1 MSNYRLKTP
10 KKAEAAVTG
19 SYKKI
24 EKSVVG
30 SYKAIEKGVVEAY
43 KKIENKF
50 VETFLEK
57 IPDDGSEDKKSV

>member
-10 KKAEAAVTG
+10 KKVETAVTG

-24 EKSVVG
+24 E
-30 SYKAIEKGVVEAY
+30 
-43 KKIENKF
+43 NNF

-57 IPDDGSEDKKSV
+57 IPDDGRQKISVEKEPGAEDGFSALLI